1 MTVIHRRTFLQG
13 TAALLAAC
21 AARPWPIA
29 TPEAA
34 DALYRRRS

>member
-1 MTVIHRRTFLQG
+1 MTVINRRTFLQG

-21 AARPWPIA
+21 AARQRPTA

-34 DALYRRRS
+34 DAL